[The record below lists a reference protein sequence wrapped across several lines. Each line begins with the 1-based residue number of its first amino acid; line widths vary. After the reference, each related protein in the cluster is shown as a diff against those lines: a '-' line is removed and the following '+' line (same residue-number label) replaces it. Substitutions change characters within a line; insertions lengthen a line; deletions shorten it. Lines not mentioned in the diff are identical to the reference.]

1 MSGYA
6 FCSSSTALT
15 LGLSRRVD
23 SAAAFCLQTRFF
35 CRMDAVSI
43 YFKDASYSEA
53 EAIAVSH
60 GILGRQSVFLRN
72 YSEWKEEITEDEAL
86 LIRQRL
92 GAEPNCVV
100 LVEAREGVA
109 ARVALELA
117 AELMKSL
124 GPAVLDDDF
133 NGLWS
138 LEQIHQ
144 KLLSSEDNTIFSI
157 RASLG

>member
-1 MSGYA
+1 
-6 FCSSSTALT
+6 
-15 LGLSRRVD
+15 
-23 SAAAFCLQTRFF
+23 
-35 CRMDAVSI
+35 MDAVSI